1 MVQRSLNV
9 IDPALQ
15 TLQNVTVAMTNEVL
29 NSQLW
34 QPTAG
39 PAGNF
44 INERPSERIASGKF
58 LHIPILAGTNV
69 SIPPYL

>member
-1 MVQRSLNV
+1 
-9 IDPALQ
+9 
-15 TLQNVTVAMTNEVL
+15 MTNEVL

-44 INERPSERIASGKF
+44 VNERPSERIASGKF